1 MVNSHGQFSSP
12 QKKGCL
18 HFQMAE
24 LNPWFI
30 NGGEPY
36 HLYTKWD
43 DHPSKNLTNRDDP
56 GLPSLKPTAAKAPE
70 KWMVWKLE
78 FYFPIGFRLI

>member
-12 QKKGCL
+12 KKRVVCTSKWP
-18 HFQMAE
+18 F
-24 LNPWFI
+24 NPWFI

-43 DHPSKNLTNRDDP
+43 DHPSRNLTNRDDP
-56 GLPSLKPTAAKAPE
+56 GLPSLKLTAAKAPE
-70 KWMVWKLE
+70 KWMVGWLE
-78 FYFPIGFRLI
+78 FYVSYWVSAY